1 MKEEASDYDKTTKS
15 TEEVKQEALVEKEN
29 TPAIAIKEED
39 NAIKTEI
46 KTEEELERERQ
57 LKLEEE
63 KQFEQDKKDALE
75 MMEILNRNK
84 LEKQQN
90 VKHIEE
96 LDIYKKEL
104 GLWSCVCLSLEDW
117 SAINDKYKKSKKKA
131 DQEIAKLI
139 SESYLPEMPALFQK
153 AEKERMQRLLA
164 MAPKRQSQRLQVKQQ
179 MVRLASF

>member
-1 MKEEASDYDKTTKS
+1 M
-15 TEEVKQEALVEKEN
+15 
-29 TPAIAIKEED
+29 
-39 NAIKTEI
+39 
-46 KTEEELERERQ
+46 
-57 LKLEEE
+57 
-63 KQFEQDKKDALE
+63 LE
-75 MMEILNRNK
+75 MMEIINRNK

-96 LDIYKKEL
+96 LDYYKEEL
-104 GLWSCVCLSLEDW
+104 ETWSCVCLTLEDW
-117 SAINDKYKKSKKKA
+117 SSINDKYKKSKKKA

-179 MVRLASF
+179 MV